1 MSFRSHRL
9 GGALGYAVLLWII
22 GFIWGLVVFIVPS
35 LKAVPSIAYVSKYP
49 AISFVLLPVYFVLLY
64 FLARRYLRS
73 TKEKA
78 IEGLKLGIVI
88 FLVTIVLD
96 ALVYV
101 ALLGGGDYFA
111 FLSIWVSYAM
121 FVLVPWLVGLKIE
134 GGLLPTSGDTVNSCY
149 PQSGRVYNTQ
159 EMVYITPGPRAGYAT
174 RTLQRTL
181 NVRRIESSVT

>member
-1 MSFRSHRL
+1 MAFRSHRL
-9 GGALGYAVLLWII
+9 GAALGYAVLLWII
-22 GFIWGLVVFIVPS
+22 GFIWGMIVFIAPS

-49 AISFVLLPVYFVLLY
+49 AISFVLLPVYLVLVY

-78 IEGLKLGIVI
+78 TEGLKLGIVI
-88 FLVTIVLD
+88 LLVTIVLD

-121 FVLVPWLVGLKIE
+121 FVLVPWLVGLKTDSE
-134 GGLLPTSGDTVNSCY
+134 P
-149 PQSGRVYNTQ
+149 
-159 EMVYITPGPRAGYAT
+159 
-174 RTLQRTL
+174 
-181 NVRRIESSVT
+181 